1 MVALCS
7 PLSFRLGREEK
18 GVKSRGVGGCTTGAL
33 RYHPCFCYVGK
44 IMRNVDKKNLEKHYE
59 IDASNK
65 KSLVKIIT
73 GLIKVSCFL
82 KESKF

>member
-1 MVALCS
+1 
-7 PLSFRLGREEK
+7 
-18 GVKSRGVGGCTTGAL
+18 
-33 RYHPCFCYVGK
+33 
-44 IMRNVDKKNLEKHYE
+44 MRNVDKKKNLEKHYE
-59 IDASNK
+59 IDASNM

>member
-1 MVALCS
+1 
-7 PLSFRLGREEK
+7 
-18 GVKSRGVGGCTTGAL
+18 
-33 RYHPCFCYVGK
+33 
-44 IMRNVDKKNLEKHYE
+44 MRNVEKKNLEKHNE